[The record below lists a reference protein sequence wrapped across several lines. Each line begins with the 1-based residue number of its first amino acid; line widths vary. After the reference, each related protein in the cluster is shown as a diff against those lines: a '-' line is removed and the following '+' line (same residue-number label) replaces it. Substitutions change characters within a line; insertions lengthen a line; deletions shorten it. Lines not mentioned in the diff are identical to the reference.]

1 MDHSEYREALDAYKQ
16 ERLPVVLT
24 AAEAAYQALVDASD
38 PQPNPG
44 PSPDSSDASE
54 PSGDGGDTPV
64 IPPTGVTLA
73 AGAVVLLASSA
84 AAAMAVRKR
93 KK

>member
-1 MDHSEYREALDAYKQ
+1 M
-16 ERLPVVLT
+16 LT

-44 PSPDSSDASE
+44 QSPDSSDASE